1 MNVFASTLLAFKTTM
16 MAVLLSITLSFTSF
30 KSYGFDSF
38 EAFLTQ
44 PGNLTD
50 NLLHVIRAAQDNNPE
65 SQYIL
70 ARLLYIGYG
79 VKRDQINA
87 EMWLDK
93 AVESNFADAVYM
105 KGIIILQNNEKYN
118 DQSRV
123 GESLLLSL
131 VDQNHKEATKY
142 LAHAYAV
149 GDLLP
154 LNPTKA
160 NELYHQLF
168 NIAPRIA
175 VNEAIESFATA
186 IGLYKLNN
194 AELIEQYRQT
204 LFSWHKKAI
213 EFEEYKRC
221 SSVAYAYQD
230 KETQVAWRY
239 FCKNAGQRDQH
250 LTLQIIDSKD
260 LLSAEQQKLVQ
271 QKAQWLEKNAP
282 NNYKGIPPN

>member
-1 MNVFASTLLAFKTTM
+1 MSVTSSAMLALKTTLM
-16 MAVLLSITLSFTSF
+16 VVLITLTSSMTSF

-50 NLLHVIRAAQDNNPE
+50 NLLRVIHAAQDNNAE

-79 VKRDQINA
+79 VKRDKDNA

-105 KGIIILQNNEKYN
+105 KGIIILQNNERYN
-118 DQSRV
+118 DQSRT
-123 GESLLLSL
+123 GEGLLLSL
-131 VDQNHKEATKY
+131 VDQNHKEAIKF

-149 GDLLP
+149 GDALP

-160 NELYHQLF
+160 NQLYQQLF
-168 NIAPRIA
+168 TIVPRVA

-186 IGLYKLNN
+186 IGLYKLDN

-204 LFSWHKKAI
+204 LFTWHKKAI

-230 KETQVAWRY
+230 KETQTAWRY

-260 LLSAEQQKLVQ
+260 LLSVEQQKMVQ
-271 QKAQWLEKNAP
+271 EKAQWLEKNVP
-282 NNYKGIPPN
+282 NNYKGIPQK